1 MNKATGIF
9 LSISVVVLFI
19 CVGLIAFFGLP
30 GRAAFSGLSSDHP
43 AFNLNDADDLRV
55 VVKVSDKVALDEPL
69 SSDIQKKI
77 ETPDGYN
84 VISIRNGSVCV
95 TEADCKNH
103 ICVNSGFIDKK
114 GQVIA
119 CIPHRLL
126 VTIEDGGEQ

>member
-1 MNKATGIF
+1 MNKATGIY

-19 CVGLIAFFGLP
+19 CAGLIAY
-30 GRAAFSGLSSDHP
+30 P
-43 AFNLNDADDLRV
+43 AFNVNDADDLHV
-55 VVKVSDKVALDEPL
+55 VVTVSDKVVLDELL

-84 VISIRNGSVCV
+84 VIYIRNGSVCV